1 MLKAENRKGCPQ
13 RDGVE
18 RKEYAG
24 AQSFSARESKERG
37 GANDLLERILEREN
51 LNRAYK
57 QVKRNHGAPGIDG
70 MTVEKALL
78 WIRENREELLQ
89 SIREGSYKPNPVR
102 RKEIP
107 KPDGGVRK
115 LGIPTVVDRVIQQAI
130 AQKLQPIYEPLFSD
144 GSYGYRPKRSA
155 QQAIQ
160 KVKNYTEQGYG
171 YAVEIDLSKYF
182 DTLNHELLLNL
193 LRRQIH
199 DERVTLLIKKY
210 LKSGVMEGGTFTR
223 TEEGSPQGGPL
234 SPLLSNVYLN
244 EFDQEMERRGVKVI
258 RYADDIVVLAKSK
271 RAAGRLLES
280 CRRYLEGK
288 LKLKMNAQKSKVVSV
303 LAIKHFKFLGF
314 CLGKNKKGV
323 YIRAHRE
330 SLAKAKRKLRQLTR
344 RNQGRNVRM
353 VMENVKSFIRGWL
366 GYYYVADIKRTLMSW
381 NEWLRRRLRMYI
393 WKQWKKPRT
402 RIMNLKKLG
411 IPEWQAYQWGNT
423 RLGYWRIAGSAV
435 LNRSITNEKLALAG
449 YYDFPAQYEQLRLKH
464 LCD

>member
-1 MLKAENRKGCPQ
+1 VLKAENRKGCPQ

-449 YYDFPAQYEQLRLKH
+449 YYDFPAQYEQLRLMH
-464 LCD
+464 SSG

>member
-1 MLKAENRKGCPQ
+1 LKAENRKGCLQ
-13 RDGVE
+13 RDSVE
-18 RKEYAG
+18 REEYAG
-24 AQSFSARESKERG
+24 ARSTSAQESKERG
-37 GANDLLERILEREN
+37 GVNDLLESILERDN

-70 MTVEKALL
+70 MTIDAASS
-78 WIRENREELLQ
+78 WIKEHRAELLQ
-89 SIREGSYKPNPVR
+89 SIRDGVYKPSPVR

-115 LGIPTVVDRVIQQAI
+115 LGIPTVIDRIIQQAI
-130 AQKLQPIYEPLFSD
+130 AQKLQLIFEPLFSD

-160 KVKNYTEQGYG
+160 KVKAYAEQDYG

-193 LRRQIH
+193 LRRHIH
-199 DERVTLLIKKY
+199 DKRVTELIKKY
-210 LKSGVMEGGTFTR
+210 LKSGVMESGVFNR
-223 TEEGSPQGGPL
+223 TDEGSPQGGPL
-234 SPLLSNVYLN
+234 SPLLSNIYLN
-244 EFDQEMERRGVKVI
+244 EFDQEMKRRGVKVI
-258 RYADDIVVLAKSK
+258 RYADDIVVLGKSK

-288 LKLKMNAQKSKVVSV
+288 LKLKMNVQKSKVVSV
-303 LAIKHFKFLGF
+303 LARKHFKFLGF
-314 CLGKNKKGV
+314 CLGKNGKGI

-330 SLAKAKRKLRQLTR
+330 SLAKAKRKLKELTR
-344 RNQGRNVRM
+344 RNQGRNARK
-353 VMENVKSFIRGWL
+353 VMENVKSFIRGWM
-366 GYYYVADIKRTLMSW
+366 GYYYVADMKRTLMSW
-381 NEWLRRRLRMYI
+381 NEWLRRRFRMYI

-402 RIMNLKKLG
+402 KVMNLKKLG

-435 LNRSITNEKLALAG
+435 LQRSITNEKLVQAG
-449 YYDFPAQYEQLRLKH
+449 YYDFPAQYEQLRLMH
-464 LCD
+464 SSG

>member
-1 MLKAENRKGCPQ
+1 MKAENRKGCPQ

-280 CRRYLEGK
+280 CRRYVNVNA
-288 LKLKMNAQKSKVVSV
+288 KMY
-303 LAIKHFKFLGF
+303 FF
-314 CLGKNKKGV
+314 
-323 YIRAHRE
+323 
-330 SLAKAKRKLRQLTR
+330 
-344 RNQGRNVRM
+344 
-353 VMENVKSFIRGWL
+353 
-366 GYYYVADIKRTLMSW
+366 
-381 NEWLRRRLRMYI
+381 
-393 WKQWKKPRT
+393 
-402 RIMNLKKLG
+402 
-411 IPEWQAYQWGNT
+411 
-423 RLGYWRIAGSAV
+423 
-435 LNRSITNEKLALAG
+435 
-449 YYDFPAQYEQLRLKH
+449 
-464 LCD
+464 

>member
-449 YYDFPAQYEQLRLKH
+449 YYDFPAQYEQLRLMH
-464 LCD
+464 SSG

>member
-1 MLKAENRKGCPQ
+1 MKAENRKGCPQ

-402 RIMNLKKLG
+402 RVKNLKKLG
-411 IPEWQAYQWGNT
+411 MPDWQAYRNGNS
-423 RLGYWRIAGSAV
+423 RKGYWAVAGSGI
-435 LNRSITNEKLALAG
+435 LTHTITNKRLAQAG
-449 YYDFPAQYEQLRLKH
+449 YYSILNRYESLH